1 MEIVRIILDSILIL
15 GIIGFVLFMKFS
27 FPSYMKEK
35 GKNLA
40 TKEDIQEI
48 TRMTESVQK
57 ELREGFEEFSSDL
70 NFKYEFYYK
79 RYSELYCKL
88 YAIIIQSE
96 YVRHFIK
103 LTDGNEYSFEEIPF
117 LEVSATHKV
126 TQKLDFKVGE
136 PVSFEETV
144 EDIETPISEFR
155 KDKMTDYIIKKG
167 EFASQKLLKLAI
179 SYRFAFDH
187 SSAKSNVDSAD
198 RDVANDEEIRLIK
211 EIVKCIVIE
220 YNELRKYLKM
230 DYIDSEIQD
239 GILEL

>member
-57 ELREGFEEFSSDL
+57 EFREGFEEFSSDL

-88 YAIIIQSE
+88 YAII
-96 YVRHFIK
+96 
-103 LTDGNEYSFEEIPF
+103 D
-117 LEVSATHKV
+117 VS
-126 TQKLDFKVGE
+126 
-136 PVSFEETV
+136 
-144 EDIETPISEFR
+144 I
-155 KDKMTDYIIKKG
+155 
-167 EFASQKLLKLAI
+167 
-179 SYRFAFDH
+179 
-187 SSAKSNVDSAD
+187 
-198 RDVANDEEIRLIK
+198 
-211 EIVKCIVIE
+211 
-220 YNELRKYLKM
+220 
-230 DYIDSEIQD
+230 
-239 GILEL
+239 

>member
-57 ELREGFEEFSSDL
+57 EFREGFEEFSSDL
-70 NFKYEFYYK
+70 NFKYELYYK
-79 RYSELYCKL
+79 LYS
-88 YAIIIQSE
+88 IIIQSE

-220 YNELRKYLKM
+220 YNEL
-230 DYIDSEIQD
+230 
-239 GILEL
+239 